1 MRDAFRAGAAGV
13 PGATPYGVRA
23 VSRHVVSIVNV
34 SLGPT
39 GESLHRAVCECG
51 WKGEAHGKKDTA
63 RVDAAA
69 HTRSMKAIGE

>member
-1 MRDAFRAGAAGV
+1 M
-13 PGATPYGVRA
+13 
-23 VSRHVVSIVNV
+23 SIVNV